1 LFRLGVQEEIAANI
15 RKEFAVVFSSNPP
28 NPGTSPQLHQWKE
41 GMTDA
46 QRQTLKAK
54 IIDEIAKAR
63 QDVSGLEEITRPAD
77 TEDMDEISRMDSIV
91 TKSVNDA
98 ALVTARSRL
107 AGLEYALKR
116 IDDPEFGFC
125 IDCGEEIPLPRLM
138 AMPQATH
145 CVGCA
150 G

>member
-1 LFRLGVQEEIAANI
+1 
-15 RKEFAVVFSSNPP
+15 
-28 NPGTSPQLHQWKE
+28 
-41 GMTDA
+41 MTDA

-63 QDVSGLEEITRPAD
+63 QDVAGLEEITRPVD

-91 TKSVNDA
+91 TKSVNDV
-98 ALVTARSRL
+98 ALSTARSRL
-107 AGLEYALKR
+107 AGMEYALKR